1 MFIFSRFTSLLCVC
15 ACIYDTSIKFTKTEK
30 GGRDPKPKT
39 EILTLQSL
47 LGATPLTLGLESW
60 ISSER
65 VGGDARM
72 GTQVLG
78 MWEQGQGL
86 LWLSAVPLSFTGL
99 GEGLLSQEV
108 ARSVLAKFMKWP
120 GGKGGEVNP
129 LLAGVCPFGLEKQQN
144 LAGAAALCTEIL
156 TALTATRCLQNISI
170 SRTAPAWKVS
180 GIHWAMSSS
189 FHMAVICC

>member
-1 MFIFSRFTSLLCVC
+1 MGAGPGPALAFSC
-15 ACIYDTSIKFTKTEK
+15 
-30 GGRDPKPKT
+30 PP
-39 EILTLQSL
+39 
-47 LGATPLTLGLESW
+47 
-60 ISSER
+60 
-65 VGGDARM
+65 
-72 GTQVLG
+72 
-78 MWEQGQGL
+78 
-86 LWLSAVPLSFTGL
+86 SFTGF

-108 ARSVLAKFMKWP
+108 ARSVLATFMKWP

-144 LAGAAALCTEIL
+144 LTGAAALCTDIL